1 MPNYV
6 VRGRLVKEVGKLMMM
21 MIDWYDDAQVCTWIR
36 LVQMVVVYVR
46 TQPALPL
53 FQSRN

>member
-6 VRGRLVKEVGKLMMM
+6 VRGQRVKEVGRLMMM
-21 MIDWYDDAQVCTWIR
+21 IIDWYDDAQVCTWVR